1 MLGKLNKWFT
11 GSKPEISRQ
20 QSMQGIPVIAKGVTS
35 LEGPDGERMLF
46 IPRQQTFPSVVRFF
60 GGPTEVPPARLL
72 LDELGN
78 SVWQKID
85 GTRDMGAIIRLFAE
99 ERGLHRREAEAG
111 VVQFI
116 NLLMRRRIVSVAF
129 ES

>member
-1 MLGKLNKWFT
+1 MFGKLTKWFT
-11 GSKPEISRQ
+11 GNKPQISRK
-20 QSMQGIPVIAKGVTS
+20 QSMQGIPVITPGVTS
-35 LEGPDGERMLF
+35 QEGPDGERMLF
-46 IPRQQTFPSVVRFF
+46 IPRKQSFPTMARLF
-60 GGPTEVPPARLL
+60 GAPQDLPPGRLL

-85 GTRDMGAIIRLFAE
+85 GKRSVGAIVRLFAE

-116 NLLMRRRIVSVAF
+116 NLLMKRHLVSVVF
-129 ES
+129 ER